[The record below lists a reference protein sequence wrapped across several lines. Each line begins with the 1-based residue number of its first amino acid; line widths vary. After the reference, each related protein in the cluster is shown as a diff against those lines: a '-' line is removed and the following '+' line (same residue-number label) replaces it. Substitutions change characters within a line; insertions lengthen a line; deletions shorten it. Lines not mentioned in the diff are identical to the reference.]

1 MDTRDV
7 KKSCFEIAKSEDAAI
22 EVNRKARATLEQSQ
36 RVLEKLRAFKA
47 N

>member
-7 KKSCFEIAKSEDAAI
+7 KKSCFEITKSEEVAI